1 MTLRNYFQP
10 EGQQRALA
18 TYGKFAFEQN
28 WPIREKMDL
37 YEASRIAFDP
47 TADDRIAF
55 GAFERIYNTL
65 AGGWQV
71 FRPHS
76 PNVCWPP
83 RQIFETIRREFS
95 DFRWDGTVN
104 LTNFING
111 VEREALLS
119 NLASM
124 AGLKPNQ
131 GYPIMAVSKFL
142 HFYNPSLFPI
152 YDDAVIWKK
161 VYKRFRHDHREFCS
175 ASRLPYNMQDTSI
188 FLRNYLGWASSL
200 LASAH
205 PTFMH
210 AFVAWIGK
218 QPGIE
223 VERRSF
229 AASSLYGTAFEF
241 TAIGAVEIELKP
253 NGQ

>member
-1 MTLRNYFQP
+1 MTLRDYFQP

-18 TYGKFAFEQN
+18 TYGTFASDQD
-28 WPIREKMDL
+28 WAIREKMDL
-37 YEASRIAFDP
+37 YEASRLAFDP
-47 TADDRIAF
+47 TTDDTGAF
-55 GAFERIYNTL
+55 GAFEKIYNTL
-65 AGGWQV
+65 AGSWQM

-76 PNVCWPP
+76 PLVCWPS
-83 RQIFETIRREFS
+83 RRIFETIRTEFS
-95 DFRWDGTVN
+95 EFRWDSSVN

-111 VEREALLS
+111 TRREALLS

-124 AGLKPNQ
+124 AGIKPNQ

-142 HFYNPSLFPI
+142 HFYNPGLFPI

-161 VYKRFRHDHREFCS
+161 VYKRFKNDHREFCT

-205 PTFMH
+205 PKFME
-210 AFVAWIGK
+210 AFVAWLGR
-218 QPGIE
+218 QSGIE
-223 VERRSF
+223 VEKRGF
-229 AASSLYGTAFEF
+229 AVSGLYSTAFEF
-241 TAIGAVEIELKP
+241 TAIGAVEIELKS
-253 NGQ
+253 NV